1 MTNATLITL
10 QRTSNF
16 NARICA
22 SQFSKLPTQV
32 AATRRPRDR
41 KENSES
47 VRSLALDL
55 RVCKARRAHVT
66 SSRDVVSAGPIHPR
80 RRSLGTGLLL
90 NMRKLECNCPPE
102 YKIAS
107 LQSKVHL
114 PNEQASKTSAA
125 YLPATSVLQP
135 THTYKID
142 RRLDSAATQHEI
154 STVSVQLFKCYLV
167 RVASEKSPTTIIQP
181 PS

>member
-55 RVCKARRAHVT
+55 RVCRARRAHVT

-80 RRSLGTGLLL
+80 RRLLRTRL
-90 NMRKLECNCPPE
+90 LQTCPKSNATALRSTKAQAYHPKCI
-102 YKIAS
+102 YRVSKHPKHPQRAYR
-107 LQSKVHL
+107 LQAYYHVHL
-114 PNEQASKTSAA
+114 
-125 YLPATSVLQP
+125 
-135 THTYKID
+135 HTKLIAGPIPPL
-142 RRLDSAATQHEI
+142 RKS
-154 STVSVQLFKCYLV
+154 
-167 RVASEKSPTTIIQP
+167 KSPTC
-181 PS
+181 